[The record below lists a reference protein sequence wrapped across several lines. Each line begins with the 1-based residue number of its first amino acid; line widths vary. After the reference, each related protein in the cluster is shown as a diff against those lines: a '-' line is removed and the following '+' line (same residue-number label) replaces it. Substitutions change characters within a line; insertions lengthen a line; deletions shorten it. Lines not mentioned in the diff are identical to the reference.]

1 MVKYVCD
8 VCGEECEEV
17 KYKLPVYKQ
26 IGYRVG
32 PGGGLVYEFVSEEY
46 HLCKECCQDVYDII
60 KEKR

>member
-26 IGYRVG
+26 IGYRIG
-32 PGGGLVYEFVSEEY
+32 PGGGLVYEFVPEEPF
-46 HLCKECCQDVYDII
+46 V
-60 KEKR
+60 